1 MIGIHLLFNHITYN
15 SSNEFILVSRSNEVV
30 SFQERQLHI
39 ETHLERYFLAGEKLP
54 IHRADGLRSNP
65 LRFPKDNRNIYIIL
79 RTFFRQ
85 MTNAMSCDV
94 STILCGLEIIILG
107 SALWLL
113 TVLFQIW
120 MPRPFTL
127 ALATIGTALWLVGV
141 VNICTMLVPILCTPS
156 RDLTDNS

>member
-1 MIGIHLLFNHITYN
+1 
-15 SSNEFILVSRSNEVV
+15 
-30 SFQERQLHI
+30 
-39 ETHLERYFLAGEKLP
+39 
-54 IHRADGLRSNP
+54 
-65 LRFPKDNRNIYIIL
+65 
-79 RTFFRQ
+79 
-85 MTNAMSCDV
+85 MTNAMSNDV
-94 STILCGLEIIILG
+94 STILCGLEVMILG

-156 RDLTDNS
+156 RDLTDNNDHSTYTTRSPPYARESSKITTFILKYHFYQ